1 MNRTTLFDPLP
12 LGALTLPNR
21 VIMAPMTRM
30 RAKMPGQIPWE
41 LNAEYYRQRA
51 GAGLIISEATPVSPR
66 GHGYFDTPGIH
77 TAAQAGGWRL
87 VTKAVHQSGGRI
99 FLQLW
104 HVGRQSHNDL
114 QPDGELPVAPS
125 AVASGCQSAVAPGV
139 LKDHPVPRALETR
152 EIPAVVEDF
161 RRGAE
166 LAKHAEFDGV
176 EIHGANG
183 YLIEQ
188 FLTDGANRRTD
199 RYGGPVANRA
209 RFLWEVIEAVSSVWP
224 PQRVGLR
231 LSPANTFGGTN
242 DSNRLATFSYVVRE
256 LNRFNLAY
264 LHLVEPRV
272 SGDNDALTIDASLA
286 SRVFRPL
293 LNGDTRLI
301 SAGGHTRE
309 SGSLALVS
317 GNADA
322 VAYGRKFLA
331 NPDLPRRFAADAPL
345 NPAYRETFFG
355 GGAHGYTDY
364 PAMPQGGV
372 PGAHTPARP
381 LAL

>member
-1 MNRTTLFDPLP
+1 MNRTTLFDPLQ
-12 LGALTLPNR
+12 LGALALPNR

-30 RAKMPGQIPWE
+30 RARMPGNIPWE

-66 GHGYFDTPGIH
+66 GHGYFHTPGIH
-77 TAAQAGGWRL
+77 TEAQARGWRL
-87 VTKAVHQSGGRI
+87 VTDAVHQAGGRI

-114 QPDGELPVAPS
+114 QPGGELPVAPS
-125 AVASGCQSAVAPGV
+125 AVASGCQSAVVPGV

-152 EIPAVVEDF
+152 EIPGVVEEF

-166 LAKHAEFDGV
+166 LAKLAVFDGV

-199 RYGGPVANRA
+199 QYGGSVANRA
-209 RFLWEVIEAVSSVWP
+209 RFLWEAIEAVTSIWP
-224 PQRVGLR
+224 SERVGLR
-231 LSPANTFGGTN
+231 LSPANTFGGTT
-242 DSNRLATFSYVVRE
+242 DSNRLATFSHVVRE
-256 LNRFNLAY
+256 LNRFDLAY
-264 LHLVEPRV
+264 LHLIEPRV
-272 SGDNDALTIDASLA
+272 SGDDDAQTIDASLA

-293 LNGDTRLI
+293 LNGATRLI

-309 SGSLALVS
+309 SGSLAVAN
-317 GNADA
+317 GEADA

-331 NPDLPRRFAADAPL
+331 NPDLPRRFASDAPL
-345 NPAYRETFFG
+345 NPSHRETFFG
-355 GGAHGYTDY
+355 GDEKGYTDY
-364 PAMPQGGV
+364 PTMP
-372 PGAHTPARP
+372 
-381 LAL
+381 